1 MPLKFNNWTTWF
13 VIACSAVWIPTLL
26 VARDA
31 ILGGESRR
39 YSNPLLKVIL
49 VCSDL
54 ANLRCYSLHP
64 YFVASSPRRRL
75 VLQLSDQTH
84 AQRSAELYDV
94 PCCGTAVITH
104 VVENW
109 KFGWFD
115 NEKMCFQ
122 AVLMGIINQFG
133 VPPENPICIVC
144 IYIYTYTHIQLYI
157 RIYIYIYIYIQFY
170 VYIYICVCEN
180 LDQANPSERSLRL
193 RILKSEARRSGSLG
207 WLVGVI
213 VSPVCNWWPTIYIY
227 I

>member
-1 MPLKFNNWTTWF
+1 VPLKFNNWTTWF
-13 VIACSAVWIPTLL
+13 VIVCSAVWIPTLL

-31 ILGGESRR
+31 ILGGEPRR

-94 PCCGTAVITH
+94 PCCGTAVIFH

-115 NEKMCFQ
+115 NEKNVFSSRIH
-122 AVLMGIINQFG
+122 GNYY
-133 VPPENPICIVC
+133 PIWSTTRKSYLYSVC
-144 IYIYTYTHIQLYI
+144 IYIYTLYE
-157 RIYIYIYIYIQFY
+157 
-170 VYIYICVCEN
+170 CEN

-207 WLVGVI
+207 WLVAVI
-213 VSPVCNWWPTIYIY
+213 VSPVCNWWPTIYLYIY
-227 I
+227 IYPLVN

>member
-13 VIACSAVWIPTLL
+13 VIVCSAVWIPTLL
-26 VARDA
+26 VVRDA
-31 ILGGESRR
+31 ILRGEPRR
-39 YSNPLLKVIL
+39 YSNPLLRVIL

-94 PCCGTAVITH
+94 PCCGTAVIFH

-115 NEKMCFQ
+115 NEKNVFSSRIH
-122 AVLMGIINQFG
+122 GNYY
-133 VPPENPICIVC
+133 PIWSTTRKSYLYSVC
-144 IYIYTYTHIQLYI
+144 IYIHTIWVWKSWPGKPIGEESKTEDFEIWGSEVWKSRLISCGHCLTCLQLVTN
-157 RIYIYIYIYIQFY
+157 YIYIYIYI
-170 VYIYICVCEN
+170 
-180 LDQANPSERSLRL
+180 PSGKL
-193 RILKSEARRSGSLG
+193 
-207 WLVGVI
+207 
-213 VSPVCNWWPTIYIY
+213 T
-227 I
+227 

>member
-1 MPLKFNNWTTWF
+1 M
-13 VIACSAVWIPTLL
+13 L
-26 VARDA
+26 VHQRVF
-31 ILGGESRR
+31 LTF
-39 YSNPLLKVIL
+39 
-49 VCSDL
+49 
-54 ANLRCYSLHP
+54 

-94 PCCGTAVITH
+94 PCCGTAVIFH
-104 VVENW
+104 VVEHW

-122 AVLMGIINQFG
+122 AVFMGIINQFG

-144 IYIYTYTHIQLYI
+144 VYIYIYTLY
-157 RIYIYIYIYIQFY
+157 
-170 VYIYICVCEN
+170 VCEN

-207 WLVGVI
+207 WLIVVN
-213 VSPVCNWWPTIYIY
+213 VSPVCNWWPTIFIYYIY
-227 I
+227 IYVYIYIYTLW